1 MSNSCLVKFRVG
13 LAPPA
18 CQYRSS
24 HACQNPSNHASVSGP
39 SASLGNARDAPLTS
53 TLTANPEVVTRYL
66 YSIKNE
72 DGTRWIPNADDD
84 DHELLKSLTPL
95 QRARCGSGGHE
106 RSLAPTQARPRSN
119 PTRRFSSELDE
130 LKPPS
135 KYDDMPPTGYDGRGG
150 WREAAVLTAPYR
162 DWPSDDAEPFV
173 HFLPP
178 MPR

>member
-1 MSNSCLVKFRVG
+1 MPCGR
-13 LAPPA
+13 A
-18 CQYRSS
+18 
-24 HACQNPSNHASVSGP
+24 
-39 SASLGNARDAPLTS
+39 
-53 TLTANPEVVTRYL
+53 LTANPEVVTRYL

-95 QRARCGSGGHE
+95 QRARRGSGGHE

-150 WREAAVLTAPYR
+150 WREAAVLTAPHR

-173 HFLPP
+173 HYLPP